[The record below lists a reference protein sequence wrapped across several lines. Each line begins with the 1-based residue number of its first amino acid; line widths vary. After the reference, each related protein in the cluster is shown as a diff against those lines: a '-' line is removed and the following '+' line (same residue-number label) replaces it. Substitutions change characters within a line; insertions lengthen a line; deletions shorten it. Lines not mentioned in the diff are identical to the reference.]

1 MVAFVSGLLL
11 AGIVAAVAARPE
23 RWWSPGEGRV
33 FPATLDYDVV
43 IPNLPWRTSK
53 PSGAAVRGTV
63 GSSLFPSECR
73 ASLRVRHTS
82 SRLNASRQS
91 TRSSA
96 RSRSNAV
103 RRSYRSSRE
112 WAAGTAGSAGSSA
125 LRRSWGRTPFR
136 HLVHRYQRR
145 ALAHALHFTFS
156 TPSDRLSVI
165 HNLLH
170 PLSGEGRKYSHLS
183 FPAW

>member
-91 TRSSA
+91 TRARQLAADPMRSEGRTGPPANGRQALPAPQARLHFGDRGDERPSAIWFTGISGA
-96 RSRSNAV
+96 RSRMLSTSPSRH
-103 RRSYRSSRE
+103 RRIASASSITFFIHYPAKGE
-112 WAAGTAGSAGSSA
+112 SI
-125 LRRSWGRTPFR
+125 
-136 HLVHRYQRR
+136 HRP
-145 ALAHALHFTFS
+145 LA
-156 TPSDRLSVI
+156 
-165 HNLLH
+165 
-170 PLSGEGRKYSHLS
+170 
-183 FPAW
+183 